1 MQPHRRH
8 RARGFPPQGR
18 QPRRWFWL
26 LALALLLRGLIP
38 AGYMPNPHAG
48 EPGATAVILC
58 DSVHDALSVMTDAQ
72 MADPAMTKTMMAD
85 PAMAQAM
92 LANPGMHHHGDH
104 AGHGMDAPCVFAA
117 VAALAVG
124 LLAVILVLPT
134 QPRALGWAFALSAPW
149 PRPRPPGTRLA
160 RGPPLVLS

>member
-1 MQPHRRH
+1 MQPRRHH
-8 RARGFPPQGR
+8 RARGLLPQGR
-18 QPRRWFWL
+18 QPRRWVWL

-48 EPGATAVILC
+48 EPGASAVILC
-58 DSVHDALSVMTDAQ
+58 DSVHDALSVMTDAL
-72 MADPAMTKTMMAD
+72 MAKTMMAD
-85 PAMAQAM
+85 PAMTQAM

-134 QPRALGWAFALSAPW
+134 QPRAPGWAPALSAPW

-160 RGPPLVLS
+160 RGPPPIFS